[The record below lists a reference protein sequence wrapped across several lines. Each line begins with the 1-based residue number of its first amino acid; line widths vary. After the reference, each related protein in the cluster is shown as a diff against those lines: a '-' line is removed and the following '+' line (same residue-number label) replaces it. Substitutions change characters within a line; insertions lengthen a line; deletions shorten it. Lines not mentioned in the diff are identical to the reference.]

1 MPRLSHQFPVEV
13 VVVAVVTTDVDV
25 VDVGTIAEVVVA
37 IEVVEVVD
45 AIEVVEVLVV
55 AELQEASTKDVTIK
69 ILNATQI
76 APLFIYPSF
85 LLESLCNFE

>member
-1 MPRLSHQFPVEV
+1 
-13 VVVAVVTTDVDV
+13 VAVVTTDFDV

-55 AELQEASTKDVTIK
+55 AAELQEASTKIVTMK
-69 ILNATQI
+69 TLNTPQI
-76 APLFIYPSF
+76 TPLFIYSSF
-85 LLESLCNFE
+85 FTRKSLEV